1 MLTDEQ
7 INEIVR
13 EAARGSATRRDGST
27 SMRIARAVEA
37 AVLEAQG
44 KQEPVAWVYYP
55 KGVGE
60 KYFTLTNPASLDL
73 GKNAGWI
80 AHIQPLYAAPVAL
93 PHNGIAS
100 TPEQVDEIVDAI
112 CAKVVRPDMVL
123 VPREPTEA
131 MLEVMAKLQFHAPQE
146 RYRAMI
152 AAAEKEQ

>member
-60 KYFTLTNPASLDL
+60 KYVTYTNPASLNL
-73 GKNAGWI
+73 GKQAGRI
-80 AHIQPLYAAPVAL
+80 AYIQPLYAAPVV
-93 PHNGIAS
+93 
-100 TPEQVDEIVDAI
+100 Q
-112 CAKVVRPDMVL
+112 PDMVM